1 MQNFYDAADKLVYEL
16 KGNLKKRWQERL
28 CPAMFRE
35 VDGGRVQ
42 NWNSGLITLGDYLL
56 TGWLLPGGF
65 FLSIGLRWI
74 LGKIPVVKNLMPA
87 NLLKDHMIK
96 AAEESLG
103 GQLPLLVEEFRTHLA
118 NEQVKI
124 ADFISDANQKEID
137 HQQGLLDAIAERA
150 CNADIEF
157 DAAAVHKKMN
167 ELGDFLKQLA

>member
-1 MQNFYDAADKLVYEL
+1 
-16 KGNLKKRWQERL
+16 
-28 CPAMFRE
+28 
-35 VDGGRVQ
+35 
-42 NWNSGLITLGDYLL
+42 
-56 TGWLLPGGF
+56 
-65 FLSIGLRWI
+65 
-74 LGKIPVVKNLMPA
+74 
-87 NLLKDHMIK
+87 MIK